1 MKALRLALVVLAAL
15 SLGACATT
23 QDTPKD
29 YAHFRAVD
37 PHSIVVVPAV
47 NRSLEITAADYYL
60 STITL
65 PLAERGY
72 YVFPVHLVKRVME
85 DDGLSDADLVHS
97 APPERLGEMFH
108 ADAILYVSIEKWEST
123 YAVFDT
129 ITQVSIAYALKD
141 AHTGETLWDDT
152 ESLVYQPN
160 ANNSGG
166 GLAGLIAQAIVAA
179 VERAAPNYMPLARQA
194 NSFAV
199 NRVGKGLPAGPYSPK
214 YGTDAQMF
222 PSGVQQAKAET
233 PAPAATE
240 PPAATPDAAAV
251 TEKAAN

>member
-1 MKALRLALVVLAAL
+1 MKALRLAFVALAAL
-15 SLGACATT
+15 SLGACVTT
-23 QDTPKD
+23 QTPKD

-47 NRSLEITAADYYL
+47 NRSLEVTAADYYL

-108 ADAILYVSIEKWEST
+108 ADAILYVTIEKWDST
-123 YAVFDT
+123 YAVFAT
-129 ITQVSIAYALKD
+129 STEVTIAYALKD

-152 ESLVYQPN
+152 EALVYQPQ

-166 GLAGLIAQAIVAA
+166 GLAGLIAQAVVAA
-179 VERAAPNYMPLARQA
+179 MERAAPNYMPLARQA
-194 NSFAV
+194 NGMAV
-199 NRVGKGLPAGPYSPK
+199 NGPGKGLPAGPYSPK
-214 YGTDAQMF
+214 YGADAEAF

-233 PAPAATE
+233 PAPAAA
-240 PPAATPDAAAV
+240 PSPAAA

>member
-1 MKALRLALVVLAAL
+1 MKALRLAFVAFAAL
-15 SLGACATT
+15 SLGACVTT
-23 QDTPKD
+23 QDGPKD

-47 NRSLEITAADYYL
+47 NRSLEVTAADYYL

-108 ADAILYVSIEKWEST
+108 ADAILYVTIEKWDST
-123 YAVFDT
+123 YAVLDT
-129 ITQVSIAYALKD
+129 YTEVSIAYALKD
-141 AHTGETLWDDT
+141 ARTGETLWDDT

-160 ANNSGG
+160 ANSGG
-166 GLAGLIAQAIVAA
+166 SGIAGLIAKAIVAA
-179 VERAAPNYMPLARQA
+179 VERAKPNYMPLARQA
-194 NSFAV
+194 NGLAV
-199 NRVGKGLPAGPYSPK
+199 TRVGKGLPAGPYSPK
-214 YGTDAQMF
+214 YGADAEAF
-222 PSGVQQAKAET
+222 PSGVQQAKADT
-233 PAPAATE
+233 PAPAAET
-240 PPAATPDAAAV
+240 PAAAPDAAAV